1 MSEMETK
8 NMYIT
13 IHRGKERNE
22 EIYQAIF
29 ELCEKRQKETK
40 KRKKKMMLKDERE
53 VQRKRKREKQKERER
68 EIRREGEEI
77 KRVI

>member
-29 ELCEKRQKETK
+29 ELCEKRQKEKK
-40 KRKKKMMLKDERE
+40 KRKKKMILKM
-53 VQRKRKREKQKERER
+53 KEKYKERER
-68 EIRREGEEI
+68 EKNKKRERDTKRRRGDKESNL
-77 KRVI
+77 R